1 MLDCMI
7 LLIVEGFILIH
18 LSPQDLLSKTITTG
32 GDTASHYYTLH
43 YLRNELLPM
52 GRISGWTPGNYGGF
66 PILQFYFPLSFLIMC
81 GLDTVM
87 PLQIAFK
94 WVTMMGT
101 FLLPVAVYIMLRLL
115 RCPFPGP
122 AAGAALTLP
131 FLFNAENSMWGGNL
145 LSTLSGEFS
154 YSLSLALTF
163 ILLGSLYRGCLE
175 NRRVILNA
183 LLVFLV
189 GFSHGYTLLFAEGAS
204 LFFLFTPHG
213 FFRRL
218 IYLGKVYG
226 LGFLLLSFWLIPLLA
241 FAKFTTPYHSVWHI
255 DSFKAIVPVILLPL
269 VIAAG
274 ISSIGLLV
282 CYWRSFGSDNRNPI
296 HVLGFLGFAL
306 VVAGVL
312 FVLAPRIGVVDIR
325 YVPVAQL
332 IICLIAALG
341 LGWLGAGLHR
351 WRMTG
356 AFLLMLVGAI
366 LAWTTFQETRV
377 PAWAKWNYEGFEAR
391 SDWPLFQK
399 INKALEGTFQDPRVV
414 FEHASEHNI
423 FGSTRAFESLPLF
436 AGRATLEG
444 LYMQA
449 SISAPFIFY
458 IQSEISSQKSCPFK
472 QYACTDMDFRRARRH
487 LAMFNVRDLILRSP
501 EAKAAIQSDPAYG
514 LQRTLDQYQLWR
526 LKGYRNRYVVPLT
539 HEPVLFST
547 KDWKNDSYQWFVR
560 DDLLDTHLVFTEKP
574 TLKDQKRFKLHATS
588 MDKVEKISMDV
599 QACRIKETILKNE
612 ILIETNWINK
622 PLLVRVSYHPNW
634 QVQGAD
640 KVYLVSPSFMLVFP
654 NQEKVRLYFGSGR
667 PDRIGW
673 VLTGL
678 GLVVLILNVPLPW
691 KGKPTVRSML
701 AGPKRLASIWEPRL
715 NWDPPPAVRRS
726 ILAGVL
732 VMVTLTT
739 GWIGYHIYAGDP
751 NRIFNQSI
759 KLKDARRFDE
769 ARQGF
774 QQVMALVNPWS
785 ALSHESAYYVGI
797 CYYLQYDDPAAIR
810 AFEDLIAA
818 FPNGRRNQEAH
829 YHVGLCF
836 FRTGQEQAGIMR
848 MKLLLERYPG
858 TLWARFARERL
869 IEHDAFNVKEK

>member
-1 MLDCMI
+1 
-7 LLIVEGFILIH
+7 
-18 LSPQDLLSKTITTG
+18 
-32 GDTASHYYTLH
+32 
-43 YLRNELLPM
+43 M

-81 GLDTVM
+81 GLDTVL

-94 WVTMMGT
+94 WGTMMGT

-122 AAGAALTLP
+122 AVGSALTIP

-163 ILLGSLYRGCLE
+163 ILLGSLYRGCLAQ
-175 NRRVILNA
+175 RRVILNA

-218 IYLGKVYG
+218 VYLCKVYG
-226 LGFLLLSFWLIPLLA
+226 LGFLLLSFWLVPLLV
-241 FAKFTTPYHSVWHI
+241 FAKFTTPYHSVWQI
-255 DSFKAIVPVILLPL
+255 DSFKAIVPVILLPV

-274 ISSIGLLV
+274 IGGIGLLI
-282 CYWRSFGSDNRNPI
+282 CHWRSFGSGNQNAV

-325 YVPVAQL
+325 YVPAAQL
-332 IICLIAALG
+332 VICSIAGLG
-341 LGWLGAGLHR
+341 LGWLGAGLRR
-351 WRMTG
+351 WAMSG
-356 AFLLMLVGAI
+356 AYLLMLVGAI
-366 LAWTTFQETRV
+366 LAWTGLHATRV
-377 PAWAKWNYEGFEAR
+377 PAWAKWNYEGFEAQ
-391 SDWPLFQK
+391 SGWPLFQK
-399 INKALEGTFQDPRVV
+399 INQTLKGTFQEPRVV

-472 QYACTDMDFRRARRH
+472 QYACTDMDFTRARRH
-487 LAMFNVRDLILRSP
+487 LAMFNVSDLILRSP
-501 EAKAAIQSDPAYG
+501 EAQAAIRSDPAYR
-514 LQRTLDQYQLWR
+514 LQHTLDHYQIWR
-526 LKGYRNRYVVPLT
+526 LNGYRNRYVVPLT
-539 HEPVLFST
+539 HEPVLFDT
-547 KDWKNDSYQWFVR
+547 KDWKNSSYQWFVR

-574 TLKDQKRFKLHATS
+574 SLVDRNRFKLHATS
-588 MDKVEKISMDV
+588 MDKVKKIPMDA
-599 QACRIKETILKNE
+599 QDCRIKETIRKNE
-612 ILIETNWINK
+612 ILIETNWTNK
-622 PLLVRVSYHPNW
+622 PLLIRVSYHPNW

-640 KVYLVSPSFMLVFP
+640 KIYLVSPSFMLVFP
-654 NQEKVRLYFGSGR
+654 NQEKVRLYYGSGR

-673 VLTGL
+673 ALTGL
-678 GLVVLILNVPLPW
+678 GLLVLVLNVQLPW

-701 AGPKRLASIWEPRL
+701 AGALGHPNIWKINL
-715 NWDPPPAVRRS
+715 KWDPRPGVRRF
-726 ILAGVL
+726 LLVGAL
-732 VMVTLTT
+732 VMVTLST
-739 GWIGYHIYAGDP
+739 GWIGYHIYTGDP
-751 NRIFNQSI
+751 NRIFNQAV

-774 QQVMALVNPWS
+774 QQVMAVVNPLS
-785 ALSHESAYYVGI
+785 ALAHESAYYVGI

-818 FPNGRRNQEAH
+818 FPNDRRNQEAH

-836 FRTGQEQAGIMR
+836 FRSGQEQAGIMR
-848 MKLLLERYPG
+848 MKLLLDRYPG
-858 TLWARFARERL
+858 TRWSRFARERL
-869 IEHDAFNVKEK
+869 IEHNALNDNSIEKDQK